1 MSNPVSQ
8 YGFIAQAGGVPRA
21 STDKT
26 EKKNG
31 GSLAASAQGAE
42 AAATAS
48 AASVPTA
55 APARNANDVLD
66 LSNVTDRIK
75 AEPEIDRAKVDAIK
89 KALQNGQYPL
99 NARRTAESFVA
110 LEQLIRD

>member
-8 YGFIAQAGGVPRA
+8 YGSIAQ
-21 STDKT
+21 TDSFARSKVGDKAD
-26 EKKNG
+26 KKV
-31 GSLAASAQGAE
+31 GSLAMSAAGTE
-42 AAATAS
+42 AAA
-48 AASVPTA
+48 AAGTTPLPGGQA
-55 APARNANDVLD
+55 DDVLS
-66 LSNVTDRIK
+66 LSDVTERLK

-110 LEQLIRD
+110 LEHLIRD